1 MEKNDFPCKW
11 VPGEERCSRGE
22 VVIARGLCRRC
33 YNRKYIADREGLLS
47 TEPPSHK
54 LSVANMLDIQRRYES
69 GESSMIELATHY
81 GVSRM
86 RIHQVCKG
94 RVKKLERA

>member
-11 VPGEERCSRGE
+11 VPGEERCSAGE
-22 VVIARGLCRRC
+22 IVIARGLCRRC
-33 YNRKYIADREGLLS
+33 YNRQYLADRKGLLS

-54 LSVANMLDIQRRYES
+54 LSVSDMLDIQRKFET
-69 GESSMIELATHY
+69 GEKSMLELSKHY
-81 GVSRM
+81 GVTRM

-94 RVKKLERA
+94 RVKKLEMA